1 MGKKLEEKALWYL
14 KEIEKRG
21 GMISCIESGFI
32 QKEIQEAAY
41 RTQLAMDQSEQLQVG
56 VNCFQVEETE
66 EADLLKIDQR
76 VQDRQIRKIK
86 KFKAARNAREME
98 KTRAELRAAAKS
110 SQNLMPFIVSA
121 VKAHV
126 SLGEVSDDLRSVF
139 GTHREILTI

>member
-1 MGKKLEEKALWYL
+1 MC
-14 KEIEKRG
+14 
-21 GMISCIESGFI
+21 SSDP
-32 QKEIQEAAY
+32 
-41 RTQLAMDQSEQLQVG
+41 QLAMDQSEQLQVG